1 MRTPDQSDL
10 ATEYEAENLR
20 LALEA
25 QRASRQPELP
35 EKGCCCYNCGE
46 SLRVGLFCAPVDG
59 PVSECLLDW
68 EMRRK
73 QQSQKL
79 C

>member
-10 ATEYEAENLR
+10 ASKYETENLR
-20 LALEA
+20 LALEM
-25 QRASRQPELP
+25 QRASRLPELP
-35 EKGCCCYNCGE
+35 KKGCCYNCGE
-46 SLRVGLFCAPVDG
+46 SLHVGLFCAPVDG
-59 PVSECLLDW
+59 LVSECLLDW

-73 QQSQKL
+73 QLSKKL